1 MLIYASKAKINSTH
15 PIPSLI
21 SSHPIRSHL
30 ILSHLISSH
39 PIPSHLQT
47 HLIALIT
54 RKEKGEDLRLDLEKQ
69 QKLSLN
75 YTLRSKFEFSFVA
88 LIYFLQKRWEKL
100 TKYQANSSC
109 VIMSV
114 ILMTTLFYKAL
125 IIIRR
130 NLMLITLRA

>member
-1 MLIYASKAKINSTH
+1 MLARLNSTQL
-15 PIPSLI
+15 IPSHL
-21 SSHPIRSHL
+21 SSHL
-30 ILSHLISSH
+30 IPSDPISSH
-39 PIPSHLQT
+39 PIPSHLIPSHSIPSLNSPHRT
-47 HLIALIT
+47 HYPE
-54 RKEKGEDLRLDLEKQ
+54 RKGRGLRLDLEKR

-88 LIYFLQKRWEKL
+88 LIHFLQKRGEKL